1 MKKAVIFSAPSGA
14 GKTTIVHRLIDAGIP
29 LGFSVSATSR
39 QPREG
44 ERNGVDYYFFSAEE
58 FRKKVEQNEF
68 VEWEEVYDGLFYG
81 TLKSEVERVWN
92 EGKAIIFDV
101 DVKGGVSL
109 KKIFGDNALSVFIQP
124 PSFEILEER
133 LRFRHTESEEAIKK
147 RLDRAKYE
155 LGFAPQFDVVVI
167 NDHLETAVSEASD
180 IVSEFLKAAQS

>member
-29 LGFSVSATSR
+29 LGFSISATSR

-44 ERNGVDYYFFSAEE
+44 ERNGVDYFFFSAED
-58 FRKKVEQNEF
+58 FREKVEQNEF
-68 VEWEEVYDGLFYG
+68 IEWEEVYDGLFYG

-92 EGKAIIFDV
+92 QDKAIIFDV

-109 KKIFGDNALSVFIQP
+109 KNFFGDNALSVFIQP
-124 PSFEILEER
+124 PSFEILEKR
-133 LRFRHTESEEAIKK
+133 LRSRHTESEEAIIK

-155 LGFAPQFDVVVI
+155 MSFAPQFDVVVI
-167 NDHLETAVSEASD
+167 NDCLETVVSETFD
-180 IVSEFLKAAQS
+180 IVSKFLKATQP